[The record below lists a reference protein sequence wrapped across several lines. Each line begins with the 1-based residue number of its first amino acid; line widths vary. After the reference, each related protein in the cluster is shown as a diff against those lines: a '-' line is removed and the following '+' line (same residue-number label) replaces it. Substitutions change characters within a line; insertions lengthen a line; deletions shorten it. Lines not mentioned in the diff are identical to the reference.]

1 MTTTTKEENFMKK
14 QIRRGVFETNSSSTH
29 SLTMM
34 MKDDYKRWENE
45 NLYLFNGYT
54 YGWDFNKP
62 VNNALYTR
70 EEAIE
75 FVKNSRYY
83 DTSSNDEIDDVYLRE
98 FDFISFDD
106 EGSEYLEGFYEEF
119 TTPSGETIV
128 AFGEYGYDG

>member
-1 MTTTTKEENFMKK
+1 MKR

-34 MKDDYKRWENE
+34 MKSDYRRWETE
-45 NLYLFNGYT
+45 NLYLYDS
-54 YGWDFNKP
+54 GWGWEFSKP
-62 VNNALYTR
+62 VHNHLYTR
-70 EEAIE
+70 DEAVE
-75 FVKNSRYY
+75 FAKNNRYY
-83 DTSSNDEIDDVYLRE
+83 KEYKEIDDEMLKE
-98 FDFISFDD
+98 MGFISFDD

>member
-1 MTTTTKEENFMKK
+1 MK

-34 MKDDYKRWENE
+34 MKSDYERWHKDK
-45 NLYLFNGYT
+45 LYLCKGG
-54 YGWDFNKP
+54 YGWVFNKP
-62 VNNALYTR
+62 IANNLYTK

-75 FVKNSRYY
+75 FVKNNKYY
-83 DTSSNDEIDDVYLRE
+83 SDGHEIDEEYLRE
-98 FDFISFDD
+98 FDFISWDD
-106 EGSEYLEGFYEEF
+106 EGNEYLESFYKEF

>member
-1 MTTTTKEENFMKK
+1 MKR
-14 QIRRGVFETNSSSTH
+14 QVRRGVFETNSSSTH

-34 MKDDYKRWENE
+34 MKSDYERWEKE
-45 NLYLFNGYT
+45 NLYLFNGYA

-83 DTSSNDEIDDVYLRE
+83 DASSNDEIDDVYLRE

-119 TTPSGETIV
+119 TTPSGEIIV

>member
-1 MTTTTKEENFMKK
+1 MKR

-34 MKDDYKRWENE
+34 MKSDYDRWHNE
-45 NLYLFNGYT
+45 QLYLYSSG
-54 YGWDFNKP
+54 YGWEFSKP
-62 VNNALYTR
+62 VENHLYTR
-70 EEAIE
+70 DEAAAFAKTNRWYKDKE
-75 FVKNSRYY
+75 
-83 DTSSNDEIDDVYLRE
+83 EIDDEILK
-98 FDFISFDD
+98 DIGFISWDD